1 MDAQTLGEAILRGA
15 VTGLGSGLFA
25 VALVLTF
32 RTTRVLNF
40 ALAGIASIC
49 AFLMS
54 TLWGAGSWPVIPA
67 LLVVFALG
75 AALGFGGERVFRPL
89 ADATVVVK
97 AVAAL
102 GLLLVSQAAIALIWG
117 SGERFLPLLVNSSI
131 GSGGLRIAH
140 QQLLAALAT
149 FVVGVGIVV
158 WTRATRTGTATL
170 ALAEDSEAARLL
182 GVRPQRVAAFV
193 WTISGAIAAV
203 AGILLSGF
211 TVLNTTEMTLALI
224 AALAAAL
231 LAGFE
236 SIPIAVGASAGV
248 GSVTAAAASFPELA
262 RISGF
267 VESVGFLAVIVV
279 VLVLRPRQLSNLLE
293 RA

>member
-1 MDAQTLGEAILRGA
+1 VDAQTLGEAILRGA

-75 AALGFGGERVFRPL
+75 AALGFGGERVLRPL

-102 GLLLVSQAAIALIWG
+102 GLLLVSQAAIALVWG
-117 SGERFLPLLVNSSI
+117 PGERFLPLLVNSGV

-140 QQLLAALAT
+140 QQLLAALAAL
-149 FVVGVGIVV
+149 VVGGGIVA

-170 ALAEDSEAARLL
+170 AVAEDADAARLL
-182 GVRPQRVAAFV
+182 GVRPQRVAAIV
-193 WTISGAIAAV
+193 WTISGAVAAIAGV
-203 AGILLSGF
+203 LLSGF

-248 GSVTAAAASFPELA
+248 GAVTAAAASFPELA

-267 VESVGFLAVIVV
+267 VESAGFLAVIVV

>member
-1 MDAQTLGEAILRGA
+1 MDAQTLGEAIVRGA
-15 VTGLGSGLFA
+15 ITGLGSGLFA
-25 VALVLTF
+25 IALVLTF

-40 ALAGIASIC
+40 ALAGIASIS

-67 LLVVFALG
+67 LLVVVALG
-75 AALGFGGERVFRPL
+75 GVLGAGGEQVFRPL
-89 ADATVVVK
+89 ANATVVVK

-102 GLLLVSQAAIALIWG
+102 GLLLVAQAVIALIWG
-117 SGERFLPLLVNSSI
+117 SGERFLPLLVTGSV

-140 QQLLAALAT
+140 QHLLVAGASL
-149 FVVGVGIVV
+149 VVGGGVV
-158 WTRATRTGTATL
+158 AWTRATRTGTATL
-170 ALAEDSEAARLL
+170 AIAEDTDAARLL
-182 GVRPQRVAAFV
+182 GVRPQRVATIV
-193 WTISGAIAAV
+193 WAISGASAAIAGV
-203 AGILLSGF
+203 LLSGF

-236 SIPIAVGASAGV
+236 SIPLAIGASAGV
-248 GSVTAAAASFPELA
+248 GAVTAAAASFPELA